1 MVDVFLLPHELAFT
15 HTKQLHLL
23 FIDESLEDYHHLHPV
38 SEDMGK
44 VYRFNFNPKHGGKYT
59 AYAEVVPKRTKRQLI
74 ATNVLD
80 VNGSIKK
87 KNFFRKTSDL
97 QKSLQFELEAVPK
110 KLKVNQ
116 DYRFKLK
123 VRDMDGDQVDLET
136 IMGAK
141 AHMVAFDAE
150 QRGFAHMHPIE
161 DILVEASETD
171 DLSFSI

>member
-1 MVDVFLLPHELAFT
+1 MVVLRRKISFVRQVTCKVTPVWL
-15 HTKQLHLL
+15 
-23 FIDESLEDYHHLHPV
+23 ES
-38 SEDMGK
+38 
-44 VYRFNFNPKHGGKYT
+44 
-59 AYAEVVPKRTKRQLI
+59 VP
-74 ATNVLD
+74 
-80 VNGSIKK
+80 
-87 KNFFRKTSDL
+87 
-97 QKSLQFELEAVPK
+97 E

-123 VRDMDGDQVDLET
+123 VRDTGGNQVDLET

-171 DLSFSI
+171 DLSFYLTCLVKVGIVYLLKFRKMESPFMHALISSQQVSKDNLSGVNPIN